1 MPHSPATELNTMEI
15 FMISKT
21 ISIWWQ
27 FLLFWVE
34 EWKSNINVTFLV
46 LILFSA
52 FVDGIYWWIWT
63 IEKVKR
69 WGNKRINTFDW
80 FSMKEMRLG
89 IRIFSN
95 RSDFEFFYSSCWF
108 RRLQATIYS
117 FMSSQ
122 GVVEGFNWS

>member
-122 GVVEGFNWS
+122 GVVEGFHWS

>member
-1 MPHSPATELNTMEI
+1 MCHTVRLRNTMEI

-108 RRLQATIYS
+108 QRLQATIYS

-122 GVVEGFNWS
+122 GVVEGFHWS